1 LYAAMPHAYAVTFIS
16 DPPGELRGLALLRRG
31 ARAVRVPRSSSGSAH
46 RITAAEPELIAALC
60 DRHEGVLPK
69 ARVFEFKLADSSQVI
84 RGKISPTVGDAEA
97 LNRELHRPTVIKVMV
112 TRVGSGRPRYL
123 LLEAPAAAPTT

>member
-1 LYAAMPHAYAVTFIS
+1 LHCS
-16 DPPGELRGLALLRRG
+16 GEARGLSGYLGRRPV
-31 ARAVRVPRSSSGSAH
+31 ARIGY
-46 RITAAEPELIAALC
+46 TAAEPELIAALC

-123 LLEAPAAAPTT
+123 LLEAPSAAPTT